1 MRLTGAA
8 TGFEL
13 SAACC
18 YLLAFT
24 VSDSNGDYRLNVPS
38 AADAAGKSLT
48 LLRPVSHHCRQ
59 EVTDKMSSQQ
69 PPSQQPP
76 SQQPPSQQPAPVP
89 VPAPASPVERTSVVT
104 EQPRYN
110 FRAAAVVGFIF
121 GAVDILIAARF
132 LGKLLGASS
141 QSAFVHFIYQLS
153 GVMVAPFTGIFGDTG
168 TKTNTFESAS
178 LVAIVVYAVIGWGLV
193 VLIRI
198 VTAPK
203 GTKPE

>member
-1 MRLTGAA
+1 M
-8 TGFEL
+8 
-13 SAACC
+13 
-18 YLLAFT
+18 
-24 VSDSNGDYRLNVPS
+24 
-38 AADAAGKSLT
+38 
-48 LLRPVSHHCRQ
+48 
-59 EVTDKMSSQQ
+59 
-69 PPSQQPP
+69 
-76 SQQPPSQQPAPVP
+76 
-89 VPAPASPVERTSVVT
+89 SVVT

-110 FRAAAVVGFIF
+110 FRAAAAVGFIV
-121 GAVDILIAARF
+121 GVIDILIAGRF

>member
-1 MRLTGAA
+1 
-8 TGFEL
+8 
-13 SAACC
+13 
-18 YLLAFT
+18 
-24 VSDSNGDYRLNVPS
+24 
-38 AADAAGKSLT
+38 
-48 LLRPVSHHCRQ
+48 
-59 EVTDKMSSQQ
+59 MSSQQ

-76 SQQPPSQQPAPVP
+76 SQQPPSQQPPPQQPVSAP
-89 VPAPASPVERTSVVT
+89 VVT

-121 GAVDILIAARF
+121 GAVDIIIAARF
-132 LGKLLGASS
+132 LFKLLGASS
-141 QSAFVHFIYQLS
+141 QSAFVNFIYQLS
-153 GVMVAPFTGIFGDTG
+153 GAMVAPFTGIFGDTG